1 MNWRYKRGG
10 PRAKLKL
17 CSIKKPQLLRHVWK
31 CPGGCFQGYAWNRC
45 LCHFCQGQRILIPF
59 DSPKINQKRSQDT
72 HELQELRFD
81 TPSLGSVLGL
91 WFLLRDVWCK
101 LPCWLKFGAWGENAE
116 PVALAHGD
124 EDMTCSLCRK
134 KTGCHID
141 SAWSRLRRT
150 ALAISSIPTSM
161 PLVAFWLAILA
172 HLHGSWL
179 NAEAIRYNVS
189 LFAIIGW
196 LKHEL
201 KKSSNMT
208 LHQRSGLI
216 FLCKVQVQNHVF
228 TRSVVG
234 TW

>member
-1 MNWRYKRGG
+1 MPWWMLSRIC
-10 PRAKLKL
+10 LKQVPL
-17 CSIKKPQLLRHVWK
+17 SFVSGSENIDPIWLSKDKSKAVGK
-31 CPGGCFQGYAWNRC
+31 
-45 LCHFCQGQRILIPF
+45 
-59 DSPKINQKRSQDT
+59 DT

-91 WFLLRDVWCK
+91 WFLLRDVWFCK
-101 LPCWLKFGAWGENAE
+101 LPCWFEFGAWGENAE

-124 EDMTCSLCRK
+124 EDMTCSLCLK
-134 KTGCHID
+134 KTGCHVD

-161 PLVAFWLAILA
+161 PLVAFWPAILA

-201 KKSSNMT
+201 KKSRNMT

-216 FLCKVQVQNHVF
+216 FWFKVQNHVF
-228 TRSVVG
+228 KARP
-234 TW
+234 W